1 MKIIY
6 CPSFS
11 GQSHMDLGKN
21 NVNLY
26 CQMLETQGLLQQL
39 ALHAGI
45 HVEIPPYAK
54 RLVRYHTALMAY
66 DQAHPKNL
74 FHRSIG
80 IDSMSVAKTL
90 MGWRDV
96 LVMAGWNSDVKNI
109 SNRLNALAEIESFC
123 EEEEP
128 NLRVLLDKL
137 MVRLDQ
143 IALGKAKLPKTYNQL
158 ELHVVC
164 AKELLP
170 DYLKPLFEMLEILG
184 IGMTYGTITKDD
196 KPEHMSIIEF
206 TDQYKSEAWL
216 SQLNENDYDVWLNGD
231 NKRLDN
237 WLHMTGKAVAGSEM
251 VNSNPQIT
259 QMFLLAIQLFQRPLN
274 VNTLLQYLYLP
285 ECPLPWKL
293 ATRLASVMVRE
304 GGFTNDA
311 VLKCI
316 NGYLENEFIT
326 EEKDQ
331 SPENTAEERK
341 EYYDAYLPFDLTNLK
356 ETASLVTES
365 EDINLEQLK
374 SFLQNVQS
382 FAAKRAVRIAG
393 VMPNDL
399 RIAQLQD
406 VATLVDALQEIIA
419 PVDKMKFSTLQQWAQ
434 SLYETSNYR
443 QYNAQVGCRTVI
455 NSPANMGSK
464 AKNTIWC
471 DFYGDVN
478 ASLETDFL
486 SPGEI
491 EKLGNCEIQLWDKN
505 NETAYHNFM
514 LEIPLHQTSELLTF
528 VVCKKQ
534 GANDLPTHPLRLQL
548 PTDIEVID
556 GDAEFEKLR
565 SKDIETID
573 NRRDEDATAVCF
585 DANAHPVKWRDQ
597 ESFSALSVLLQNPL
611 DYFMNYM
618 LGFSDLGLTEIKMSL
633 TLGNVAHETIEQLFT
648 TYQGKNLVAEVCEA
662 YDEAFARALSKKGAL
677 LLLPEHHLDRDRLQH
692 QLRRCVRQLA
702 EIIVSNHLTVVK
714 CEQEELQDL
723 GFDNGV
729 MLKGFIDMLLT
740 DAAGKEVIFDLKW
753 TSKKDKYQ
761 KAVKDNRAVQLAIYK
776 AMLQQHENHPDAAR
790 CAFFVMPAG
799 HIVSADQFN
808 DCHYEPIDVEDQSDL
823 MQQLRAGYK
832 ERKQEISAGRIET
845 AGSMPVEEIPYAK
858 KQGVFPLEQVGK
870 RLMVNGKTT
879 TVKLKVENEYSD
891 YDCFTL

>member
-21 NVNLY
+21 NVNLS

-54 RLVRYHTALMAY
+54 RLARYHTALMAY
-66 DQAHPKNL
+66 DKAHPKNL

-96 LVMAGWNSDVKNI
+96 LAMAGWNCGHVCI
-109 SNRLNALAEIESFC
+109 SKRLDALAVIESYYDLS
-123 EEEEP
+123 EP
-128 NLRVLLDKL
+128 SLAFLLKK
-137 MVRLDQ
+137 VIER
-143 IALGKAKLPKTYNQL
+143 L
-158 ELHVVC
+158 ELMRDDKTGVPHTYKELEVEVVC
-164 AKELLP
+164 PKDLLP
-170 DYLKPLFEMLEILG
+170 DYLQPLFTLLESVVKRV
-184 IGMTYGTITKDD
+184 TYSTVNVQN
-196 KPEHMSIIEF
+196 KPKKLNVIEF
-206 TDQYKSEAWL
+206 TDQFKSEAWL

-293 ATRLASVMVRE
+293 STRLASVIVRE

-311 VLKCI
+311 VLNCI
-316 NGYLENEFIT
+316 NRYLESEFIK
-326 EEKDQ
+326 EGSDQ
-331 SPENTAEERK
+331 SPENTPEERK
-341 EYYDAYLPFDLTNLK
+341 EQYGAFLPFDLTDPQ
-356 ETASLVTES
+356 EAASLVAES
-365 EDINLEQLK
+365 EEVSLDQLK
-374 SFLQNVQS
+374 SFLTNIQS
-382 FAAKRAVRIAG
+382 FAAKRAVKIAG

-491 EKLGNCEIQLWDKN
+491 EKLRNCGIQLWDKN
-505 NETAYHNFM
+505 NETAYHNFI
-514 LEIPLHQTSELLTF
+514 LEIPLHQTTGQLTF

-548 PTDIEVID
+548 PDDIEVIN
-556 GDAEFEKLR
+556 GDAEFEKLP

-573 NRRDEDATAVCF
+573 NRSDEDAMEVRF
-585 DANAHPVKWRDQ
+585 DANSHPVNWREQ

-611 DYFMNYM
+611 DYFMNYT

-702 EIIVSNHLTVVK
+702 EIIVNNQLTVVK

-723 GFDNGV
+723 GFGDGV
-729 MLKGFIDMLLT
+729 MLKGFIDMLLK
-740 DAAGKEVIFDLKW
+740 DEEGKDVIFDLKW

-761 KAVKDNRAVQLAIYK
+761 KAVKDNRAVQLAIYQ

-808 DCHYEPIDVEDQSDL
+808 DCHYEPIDVIDQSDL

-832 ERKQEISAGRIET
+832 ERKQEISEGRIET
-845 AGSMPVEEIPYAK
+845 AGSMPVENIPYAQQ
-858 KQGVFPLEQVGK
+858 QGVFPLEQVGK